1 MKNVLVL
8 GASENTRRYS
18 YHTVKLLSKK
28 GFNPIAVGKNQ
39 GQIGNIKITTEFNEP
54 NIDTVSLYISPE
66 IQRKYYDRIL
76 DLKPR
81 RVIFNPGSE
90 NEEFVKLLK
99 ENNIDYMYF
108 CTSILLN
115 TSKF

>member
-18 YHTVKLLSKK
+18 HNTVKLLLKK
-28 GFNPIAVGKNQ
+28 GYNPIAIGRKE
-39 GQIGNIKITTEFNEP
+39 GQIGETKICTEIEENE
-54 NIDTVSLYISPE
+54 IDTVSVYVNPE
-66 IQRKYYDRIL
+66 NQKSYYDQIVNL
-76 DLKPR
+76 NPR

-90 NEEFVKLLK
+90 NDEFVKILK
-99 ENNIDYMYF
+99 ANNIEHMYF

-115 TSKF
+115 TGNF